1 MQTVR
6 RFLVLTPVAF
16 GVTAAADLIN
26 LAYGDLGPDYVGIT
40 LLFALVVT
48 VAVLAAILL
57 AVALL
62 RLQGVQNAWGALGV
76 ALVLFV
82 IACSVYYVA
91 ETPWRGDEEEWGV
104 LMLIGLATRSAAAW
118 LAYAVGLLVGD
129 RRNRAVRDGAVGP
142 TA

>member
-16 GVTAAADLIN
+16 GVTAAADLIS
-26 LAYGDLGPDYVGIT
+26 LASGDLGPDYVGIT

>member
-16 GVTAAADLIN
+16 GVTAAADLIS
-26 LAYGDLGPDYVGIT
+26 LAFGDLGPDYVGIT

>member
-1 MQTVR
+1 MQIVR

-16 GVTAAADLIN
+16 GVTAAAGLIY
-26 LAYGDLGPDYVGIT
+26 LAYGDLGPDYVGTT
-40 LLFALVVT
+40 LLFALAVT
-48 VAVLAAILL
+48 VAVLGAILL

-62 RLQGVQNAWGALGV
+62 RLRGVRNAWAALGV
-76 ALVLFV
+76 AVVLFV
-82 IACSVYYVA
+82 VACAVYYVA

-104 LMLIGLATRSAAAW
+104 LMLVVLAAGSVSTW

-129 RRNRAVRDGAVGP
+129 RRDRAVRDGTVGP

>member
-16 GVTAAADLIN
+16 GVTAAADLIH
-26 LAYGDLGPDYVGIT
+26 LASGDLGPDYVGIT

-57 AVALL
+57 AVVLL